1 MRRKLVDRAIP
12 SSDDDADVES
22 RSAETKELIP
32 SARALLWIAGG
43 LVFIAGL
50 QLFVFSTRT
59 ERLFAWTIDVPLT
72 AAFLGAG
79 YWASVAF
86 EWLAARE
93 RTWANAR
100 VALPTVFLFTVLT
113 LVATLVHLDLFHLDG
128 SFPTSARMAAW
139 GWLAIYV
146 VVPLAM
152 AIILVMHLRAPGVD
166 PERSRPLP
174 SPLRIALAAQAIV
187 MIALGAYLF
196 LSPGRAGSM
205 WPWPLTPLTGRAV
218 GAWVVSIG
226 SAAVQVVW
234 DNDGR
239 RARVAGVAYLL
250 LGLLELVAVARYP
263 ETVAWEEPQAPLYVA
278 FLASMMVAGTA
289 ILRSE
294 GSTVPR

>member
-1 MRRKLVDRAIP
+1 MPSTRAHREMTTP
-12 SSDDDADVES
+12 
-22 RSAETKELIP
+22 RAEAAPVTIKGLIP
-32 SARALLWIAGG
+32 SARALLLVAGA
-43 LVFIAGL
+43 LVFVAGL

-59 ERLFAWTIDVPLT
+59 ETLFAWTIDVPLT

-128 SFPTSARMAAW
+128 SFATWARAAAW

-146 VVPLAM
+146 VVPIAM
-152 AIILVMHLRAPGVD
+152 TVIVVMQLRAPGVD
-166 PERSRPLP
+166 PVRSRPLP
-174 SPLRIALAAQAIV
+174 APLRIALGTQSVV

-196 LSPGRAGSM
+196 VSPERAASV
-205 WPWPLTPLTGRAV
+205 WPWALTPLTGRAV

-226 SAAVQVVW
+226 GAAVQVVW

-239 RARVAGVAYLL
+239 RARVAGVAYLV

-263 ETVAWEEPQAPLYVA
+263 ETVAWEEPQGPIYVA

-294 GSTVPR
+294 GSAVPHSTSR